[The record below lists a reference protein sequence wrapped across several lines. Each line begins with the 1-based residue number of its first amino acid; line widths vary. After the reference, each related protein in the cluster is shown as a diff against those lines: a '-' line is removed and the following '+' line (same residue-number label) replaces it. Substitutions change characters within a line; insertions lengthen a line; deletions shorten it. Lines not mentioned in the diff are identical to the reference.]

1 MDNQQCQ
8 EKLMKCIQSVHYAI
22 MSYANCLC
30 EEKTETDQEIFFKFG
45 EELSLQLK
53 DLRGLYKGLYGFDPL
68 DGHHPI
74 PTKCQCDHSNSIN
87 TTK

>member
-1 MDNQQCQ
+1 MDDQRCR

-30 EEKTETDQEIFFKFG
+30 EGRTEPDKEIFFKFG

-53 DLRGLYKGLYGFDPL
+53 ELCGLYKELYGL
-68 DGHHPI
+68 ILEGHHPI
-74 PTKCQCDHSNSIN
+74 PTKCQCGLSNFIN
-87 TTK
+87 SNK